1 MLAIRLARFG
11 AKKKPAYRVVVT
23 EKSRARDS
31 KSLETLGHYNPTKD
45 PIVLSLNEERI
56 QHWIGQGA
64 RPSETVRRLMTLK
77 PEDVVTTERKPK
89 FEPAP
94 RAEAPSATDEQPT
107 AEAEAPPPTDGQP
120 AAEAGSDAAEQTETQ
135 AEAPAEEPS
144 VVQAEVEKAEPS
156 DSQAEVKSE
165 EESQPAAVAE
175 TAAEAPAD
183 ESSAD
188 DKPSE
193 AEEATA
199 EEKPD
204 SKTEP
209 TS

>member
-56 QHWIGQGA
+56 RYWIGQGA
-64 RPSETVRRLMTLK
+64 QPSETVRRLMTLK
-77 PEDVVTTERKPK
+77 PEDVVTTEQRPRI
-89 FEPAP
+89 ELAP
-94 RAEAPSATDEQPT
+94 RAAAPPATDEQPAAT
-107 AEAEAPPPTDGQP
+107 AEAPPTTDEQP
-120 AAEAGSDAAEQTETQ
+120 AAEQSGTQAEVPAEETGGTQ
-135 AEAPAEEPS
+135 AEAE
-144 VVQAEVEKAEPS
+144 QGGPS
-156 DSQAEVKSE
+156 DSQAEVEAE
-165 EESQPAAVAE
+165 EVSPSATEARPSTDSIPAE
-175 TAAEAPAD
+175 E
-183 ESSAD
+183 
-188 DKPSE
+188 KPSE
-193 AEEATA
+193 DKEAAA

-204 SKTEP
+204 SETEP

>member
-11 AKKKPAYRVVVT
+11 TKKKPAYRVVVA

-45 PIVLSLNEERI
+45 PIVLALNEERI
-56 QHWIGQGA
+56 QYWIELGA
-64 RPSETVRRLMTLK
+64 QPSETVRRLMTLK
-77 PEDVVTTERKPK
+77 PEDVVTTEQRPRI
-89 FEPAP
+89 EPAP
-94 RAEAPSATDEQPT
+94 RAAAPPATDEQPAT
-107 AEAEAPPPTDGQP
+107 TAEAPPATDEGP
-120 AAEAGSDAAEQTETQ
+120 AAEARSDAAEQSETQ

-144 VVQAEVEKAEPS
+144 
-156 DSQAEVKSE
+156 DSQGEVKGE

>member
-56 QHWIGQGA
+56 QYWIELGA
-64 RPSETVRRLMTLK
+64 QPSETVRRLMTLK
-77 PEDVVTTERKPK
+77 PEDVVTTEQRPRI
-89 FEPAP
+89 EPAP
-94 RAEAPSATDEQPT
+94 RAAAPPATDEQPAT
-107 AEAEAPPPTDGQP
+107 TAEAPPATDEGP
-120 AAEAGSDAAEQTETQ
+120 AAEARSDAAEQSETQ

-144 VVQAEVEKAEPS
+144 
-156 DSQAEVKSE
+156 DSQGEVKGE
-165 EESQPAAVAE
+165 EESQPAAEAAPPVEPAAE
-175 TAAEAPAD
+175 T
-183 ESSAD
+183 SSAD
-188 DKPSE
+188 EKASE
-193 AEEATA
+193 PGDATV

-204 SKTEP
+204 SETEP